1 MVIDAI
7 FYYIYKLMQFL
18 RGLFLAFIDGDLARL
33 PAVAETIHWYKV
45 FAIIISGLLAAGL
58 IWGAFKI
65 RELNMARSLAEEA
78 EMEHVAVESNRTPNE
93 ARWQFIQDK
102 LSSSNESD
110 WRMAI
115 IEADSIL
122 GEIVGTMNLPGASL
136 GDKLKVVEKSDFV
149 SLDDAWEAHKAR
161 NRIAHDG
168 SALPLSEREA
178 RRIVGLYERVFK
190 EFDYL

>member
-58 IWGAFKI
+58 IWVAFKI

>member
-18 RGLFLAFIDGDLARL
+18 RGLFLTFIDGDLARL

-58 IWGAFKI
+58 IWVAFKI

>member
-1 MVIDAI
+1 MFIDAF

-18 RGLFLAFIDGDLARL
+18 RGLTLAFIDGDLARL

-45 FAIIISGLLAAGL
+45 FAIIASSLLGAGL
-58 IWGAFKI
+58 VWVVFKI
-65 RELNMARSLAEEA
+65 RELNTARSIAEEA
-78 EMEHVAVESNRTPNE
+78 DMERVAVESSRTPNE

-122 GEIVGTMNLPGASL
+122 EEIVGTMNLPGAGL
-136 GDKLKVVEKSDFV
+136 GDKLKAVEKSDFV

-178 RRIVGLYERVFK
+178 RRIIGLYERVFK

>member
-58 IWGAFKI
+58 IWVAFKI

-178 RRIVGLYERVFK
+178 RRIIGLYERVFK

>member
-33 PAVAETIHWYKV
+33 PAVAETIHWY
-45 FAIIISGLLAAGL
+45 IISGLLAAGL
-58 IWGAFKI
+58 IWVAFKI

>member
-1 MVIDAI
+1 M
-7 FYYIYKLMQFL
+7 
-18 RGLFLAFIDGDLARL
+18 
-33 PAVAETIHWYKV
+33 
-45 FAIIISGLLAAGL
+45 
-58 IWGAFKI
+58 AFKI

>member
-58 IWGAFKI
+58 IWVAFKI

-122 GEIVGTMNLPGASL
+122 EEIVGTMNLPGASL
-136 GDKLKVVEKSDFV
+136 GDKLKAVEKSDFV
-149 SLDDAWEAHKAR
+149 NLDDAWEAHKAR
-161 NRIAHDG
+161 NRIAHEG
-168 SALPLSEREA
+168 NALPLSEREA
-178 RRIVGLYERVFK
+178 RRIIGLYERVFK